1 MWKVTLSGHNPTNPN
16 DVRRF
21 DVRGAT
27 LRTLSTRVRS
37 LTGWTYVHIER
48 LPDGSVRLRPSGG
61 REGMALALPISNP
74 SAQPCC
80 TTTTNPVDTAM
91 AAFLRH
97 VDTALLVQELARRET
112 EAQAA
117 DPLGTLSISP
127 NHVSPLDQGEHYDH
141 QDPTQ
146 DLATLPGEATVA
158 LAAPSHTEELEP

>member
-27 LRTLSTRVRS
+27 MRTLSTRVRS

-61 REGMALALPISNP
+61 REGMALALPISNH

-112 EAQAA
+112 
-117 DPLGTLSISP
+117 LSISP
-127 NHVSPLDQGEHYDH
+127 NHVSPLEQGEHS
-141 QDPTQ
+141 
-146 DLATLPGEATVA
+146 TLQTRKWTYRV
-158 LAAPSHTEELEP
+158 